1 MRFDSQTLYD
11 LLPAVY
17 RIQDVKQGG
26 VLREL
31 LRVITEQVA
40 ALEEDLDQLYD
51 DQFIETCADWV
62 IPYIGDLIGYQD
74 LHRVSSKLG
83 TSRAEVAN
91 TIGYRRRKGTAA
103 MLEQLARDVTG
114 WDAVVVEFF
123 QYLAT
128 TQYMNHVRLN
138 HRVSA
143 EIGHREALADINS
156 PFDQLAH
163 TLDVRRIASRRGYYN
178 IPNIG
183 IFLWRLQSYPLS
195 ESPLTEV
202 DARRFRFHPLGI
214 DMALYNRPTSETAI
228 SHMATRANVPAELKR
243 RYLAKHLHNHY
254 GESKSFWIIQ
264 NDTPIDIGQIS
275 ICSLADTG
283 TDQWD
288 NMPNTGVAVDPELG
302 RIAFA
307 ADQDPV
313 ANPLKSSFRFGFS
326 ADLGGGEYDRSSS
339 LAVASQPALVPE
351 AHSTIQGAIEAT
363 AGSGVVEIVGSGRY
377 QESLEIAAAQDSLMG
392 IRAANKSRPTVV
404 LSNELIISGE
414 DSAEVTLNGLLITEA
429 QIRVPQQVNATPNR
443 LQRLSLR
450 HCTLVPG
457 IKLASNGTPQQA
469 GTPNLVVETGDTIVE
484 IDSCIIGALQVD
496 GHASIYVHNSIIDA
510 TSIQGVAFSAGGVSP
525 GGRLEI
531 KNSTVIGTTF
541 TQEIS
546 LASNTL
552 FLGEVKAEKIQ
563 QGCVRFSYL
572 PLESRAPRRYRCQ
585 PKLDDPC
592 LSGRPQFSSLRYAEP
607 DYCQLL
613 PYCCA
618 EIRQGSDD
626 ESEMGAFHDLFQA
639 KRETN
644 LRIRLEEY
652 LRFGLEAGIIYAS

>member
-1 MRFDSQTLYD
+1 MKFDSQTLYE

-31 LRVITEQVA
+31 LRVIAEQIA

-62 IPYIGDLIGYQD
+62 IPYIGDLIGYRD
-74 LHRVSSKLG
+74 LHSVSPKLG

-103 MLEQLARDVTG
+103 MLEQLARDVTD

-123 QYLAT
+123 QHLAT
-128 TQYMNHVRLN
+128 TQYMNHVRFN

-143 EIGHREALADINS
+143 ELNRREALTDINS
-156 PFDQLAH
+156 PFDRLAH

-183 IFLWRLQSYPLS
+183 IFLWRLQSCPLS
-195 ESPLTEV
+195 ESPPAQV
-202 DARRFRFHPLGI
+202 DARRFRFHPLGV
-214 DMALYNRPTSETAI
+214 DTTLYNRPESETAI
-228 SHMATRANVPAELKR
+228 SHMATRANVPGELRR
-243 RYLAKHLHNHY
+243 RYLAQHLHHHY
-254 GESKSFWIIQ
+254 GEGKSFWIIQ
-264 NDTPIDIGQIS
+264 NGTLIDIGQIS
-275 ICSLADTG
+275 ICNLADTG
-283 TDQWD
+283 PGQWD
-288 NMPNTGVAVDPELG
+288 NMPKTGVAVDPELG

-307 ADQDPV
+307 SDQDPV
-313 ANPLKSSFRFGFS
+313 ANPLQTSFRYGFS
-326 ADLGGGEYDRSSS
+326 ADLGGGEYDRASSM
-339 LAVASQPALVPE
+339 AVASQPALVPE
-351 AHSTIQGAIEAT
+351 THSTIQEAINAT

-377 QESLEIAAAQDSLMG
+377 EESIDIGAAQDSQVE
-392 IRAANKSRPTVV
+392 IRAANNSRPTVV
-404 LSNELIISGE
+404 LSNDLVISGE
-414 DSAEVTLNGLLITEA
+414 DSGEVTLNGMLITDA
-429 QIRVPQQVNATPNR
+429 RILIPQQVNSTLNR

-457 IKLASNGTPQQA
+457 IALASDGTPQQA
-469 GTPNLVVETGDTIVE
+469 GSPNLVVETGITTVN
-484 IDSCIIGALQVD
+484 IDDCIIGALQVSSD
-496 GHASIYVHNSIIDA
+496 TKVKVHNSIIDA
-510 TSIQGVAFSAGGVSP
+510 TTTHGVAFSAGGLAP
-525 GGRLEI
+525 GGILQI
-531 KNSTVIGTTF
+531 TNSTIIGKTYA
-541 TQEIS
+541 QEIS

-552 FLGEVKAEKIQ
+552 FLGDVKAEKIQ

-572 PLESRAPRRYRCQ
+572 PVMSRAPRRYRCQ
-585 PKLDDPC
+585 PELNDPC
-592 LSGRPQFSSLRYAEP
+592 PSGQPQFTSLRYTEP
-607 DYCQLL
+607 GYCQLQ
-613 PYCCA
+613 PYCRA
-618 EIRQGSDD
+618 EIREGSDD

-644 LRIRLEEY
+644 LRIRLAEY